1 MDAVTQAGAPVT
13 AIKIGPNDVLRFVL
27 ELFAFVSLAIWGF
40 STWPVPLNI
49 VFGLG
54 APLVAILLWAL
65 FRSPKA
71 VFRVDVYAKSLVELV
86 VMGAAAL
93 SWLAMGQPIVAI
105 VFGLVAVISGV
116 ISGRRE
122 LS

>member
-1 MDAVTQAGAPVT
+1 MEE
-13 AIKIGPNDVLRFVL
+13 IKLGPNDVLRFVL
-27 ELFAFVSLAIWGF
+27 ELFAFVSLGIWGF
-40 STWPVPLNI
+40 STWSLPLNI
-49 VFGLG
+49 VFGIG
-54 APLVAILLWAL
+54 APVLAILLWAL

-71 VFRVDVYAKSLVELV
+71 VFHLDVYGKSLIELV

-105 VFGLVAVISGV
+105 VFGVVAVVSGV
-116 ISGRRE
+116 ISGRKE

>member
-1 MDAVTQAGAPVT
+1 MDAVTQAGASVT
-13 AIKIGPNDVLRFVL
+13 ATKIGPNDVLRFVL

-40 STWPVPLNI
+40 STWSVPLNI
-49 VFGLG
+49 VFGIG

-93 SWLAMGQPIVAI
+93 AWLAMGQPIVAI
-105 VFGLVAVISGV
+105 VFGLVAVVSGV
-116 ISGRRE
+116 ISGRKE